1 MDLRNR
7 IELVLEDDL
16 MCPVECFS
24 LLCIRAFSAGRIEQT
39 PVHPHEIARRNRAR
53 RIRRVILAIPG
64 VRTQQP
70 AGRSQACSSAQQF
83 SVR

>member
-7 IELVLEDDL
+7 IELGLEDDL

-39 PVHPHEIARRNRAR
+39 PVHPHEIAKHHRASRTR
-53 RIRRVILAIPG
+53 RIILAISG
-64 VRTQQP
+64 VRSQQP